1 MSSRYRSAFRGLRFG
16 LLVSAAVLLA
26 GCQSELYSNL
36 SERQANQMVRVL
48 SEAGITANRSGS
60 EGRFSV
66 HVDRR
71 EFSQAISEL
80 SAKGLR
86 RKDFG
91 SLGQLF
97 TSDKLVSTPFEER
110 ARFMHALNEE
120 LSDSISRISG
130 VVSARVHLM
139 VPESSPFEKVRV
151 EPRASV
157 FIYKPDDVDLSRL
170 IPTIKNLVVNSV
182 DNLAYENVE
191 VALFSSS
198 AAPTSSR
205 SSFLN
210 SGFLFDLAA
219 FGLLGLLVLFGFRTL
234 KSRQAPADPRLR
246 DGSGSPSNFLVPG
259 E

>member
-1 MSSRYRSAFRGLRFG
+1 MSKGLNGILRSLKLA
-16 LLVSAAVLLA
+16 LVIAAAVVLA

-48 SEAGITANRSGS
+48 SDAGITANRSGS

-66 HVDRR
+66 HVDRS
-71 EFSQAISEL
+71 EFSRAISEL
-80 SAKGLR
+80 SAKGLP

-97 TSDKLVSTPFEER
+97 SSDKLVSTPFEER

-139 VPESSPFEKVRV
+139 VPESSPFEKVRIK
-151 EPRASV
+151 PRASV
-157 FIYKPDDVDLSRL
+157 FIYKPDDVDLSGL
-170 IPTIKNLVVNSV
+170 IPTVKNLVVNSV
-182 DNLAYENVE
+182 DNLEYENVE

-198 AAPTSSR
+198 SAPATGPASYFR
-205 SSFLN
+205 
-210 SGFLFDLAA
+210 A
-219 FGLLGLLVLFGFRTL
+219 GLLIDLLILAILGALVLFGIRF
-234 KSRQAPADPRLR
+234 LR
-246 DGSGSPSNFLVPG
+246 DAGNAPGKEDSTVPSRFLAPG